1 LWREFE
7 SINNKNLTAV
17 QKVSER
23 FNCEDGKTLI
33 TAMILIK
40 LVQAVGISILTWV
53 QIATNYKLP

>member
-1 LWREFE
+1 MWREFE